1 MGVIW
6 DYSSDVCI
14 EWTCTG
20 WAEPIFSWWHLSVTT
35 VASQRLL
42 QEELMGPRCYCPLP
56 GGSSLNT
63 SSSGIERSGYAGHG
77 DSEADRGGPGAAQSL
92 PHSEIMDRVPEDLCH
107 SGRVWNQLT
116 MERQIFFKTCKFLQG
131 SLTKDNVLLLKPAL
145 SSHIHRAI
153 VTSACVCPSLL

>member
-6 DYSSDVCI
+6 SYSSDVCV

-77 DSEADRGGPGAAQSL
+77 WLWGWQRRAWGRTVPTSLRNNGPSSWGPVSLRPCVGTNWQWRDSL
-92 PHSEIMDRVPEDLCH
+92 
-107 SGRVWNQLT
+107 
-116 MERQIFFKTCKFLQG
+116 FFKMCKFLQG

-145 SSHIHRAI
+145 SSHIS
-153 VTSACVCPSLL
+153 TGQ